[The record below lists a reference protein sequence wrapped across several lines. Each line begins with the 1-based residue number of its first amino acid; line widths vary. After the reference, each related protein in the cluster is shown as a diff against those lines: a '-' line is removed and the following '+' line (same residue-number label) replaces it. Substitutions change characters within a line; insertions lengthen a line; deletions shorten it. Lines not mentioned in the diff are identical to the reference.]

1 MTSSGTVGTVTNNTG
16 GSFTNNGITG
26 AVANNATFINNAN
39 STTGALAN
47 TGTFTNN
54 GTTGNIT
61 GNTGTFTNAGT
72 TGDWVNNGTMSNSG
86 TMGNGTNNSLF
97 TNTGAVGTVTNTG
110 TFANTGT
117 LTSINNSGT
126 FATTPVTLT
135 TYTQSSA
142 GATILDYGSKL
153 TVSGAASLDGNL
165 TMIGTAYSTL
175 GKYTVL
181 TGNGVTGTFS
191 SYTGVGVLRY
201 TGTEVQIW
209 VMPDGSVV
217 QARVDSWANAF
228 NNLNS
233 LANSSITGALG
244 NDCTSFGNL
253 GACASVNYGTNKVGT
268 GDLNTSGVTMVKS
281 LNPNWRVGVFGQ
293 QQLKD
298 ATVGG
303 LTFASKNPSLGF
315 LIGWNQYADA
325 IGYSVVASTVSGSG
339 TYTIGLDKTGV
350 DVKSNQVKASYAKP
364 LSLDLTLTTYVGV
377 RRTELKVNGFTESGS
392 EFPLTMSGYSQTS
405 TDLLAGVSFSKKL
418 KENLTGSVSAGLVHN
433 LQSSASQVSV
443 SSDMGSFSS
452 NLSGGRYTSASAG
465 AGLNYEIIKNHRI
478 GVNIGWQQRNLYNA
492 NINSV
497 GLSYSV
503 GF

>member
-1 MTSSGTVGTVTNNTG
+1 
-16 GSFTNNGITG
+16 
-26 AVANNATFINNAN
+26 
-39 STTGALAN
+39 
-47 TGTFTNN
+47 
-54 GTTGNIT
+54 
-61 GNTGTFTNAGT
+61 
-72 TGDWVNNGTMSNSG
+72 
-86 TMGNGTNNSLF
+86 
-97 TNTGAVGTVTNTG
+97 
-110 TFANTGT
+110 
-117 LTSINNSGT
+117 
-126 FATTPVTLT
+126 
-135 TYTQSSA
+135 
-142 GATILDYGSKL
+142 
-153 TVSGAASLDGNL
+153 
-165 TMIGTAYSTL
+165 
-175 GKYTVL
+175 
-181 TGNGVTGTFS
+181 
-191 SYTGVGVLRY
+191 
-201 TGTEVQIW
+201 
-209 VMPDGSVV
+209 
-217 QARVDSWANAF
+217 
-228 NNLNS
+228 
-233 LANSSITGALG
+233 
-244 NDCTSFGNL
+244 
-253 GACASVNYGTNKVGT
+253 
-268 GDLNTSGVTMVKS
+268 
-281 LNPNWRVGVFGQ
+281 VGVFGQ